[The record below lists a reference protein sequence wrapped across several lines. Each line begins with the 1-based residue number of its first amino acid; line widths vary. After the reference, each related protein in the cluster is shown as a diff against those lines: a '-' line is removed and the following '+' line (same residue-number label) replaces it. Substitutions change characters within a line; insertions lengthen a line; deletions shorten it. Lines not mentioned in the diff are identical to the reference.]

1 MGVVPDD
8 LRMSSRALVAVLLG
22 MTAATGVGCGAAAT
36 RVPGPSVAGPQPQSA
51 YPPRDLQTARPH
63 TRAER
68 SGFTETSSYAD
79 VMAFIDSL
87 KTSRF
92 IHVATLGRSSQGRD
106 IPLVV
111 ASRPL
116 VRTAVQAKRTNR
128 PIVYIQGNIHGGE
141 VEGKEALLALLRDL
155 SRDPYA
161 NALDS
166 VVIVAVPI
174 YNIDGN
180 EALGPQERNRSAQNG
195 PALVGQRPNGQGFD
209 LNRDYIKA
217 EAPETQAS
225 LELFR
230 AWDPDVFIDLHTTD
244 GSFHGYALT
253 FAPPLNPAARFTNAF
268 TRDTVLP
275 SLQLALR
282 TRLRIETFPYGN
294 FPPQD
299 SVERGWFTYDHRPR
313 FGTNYYGLRGRIGIL
328 SEAYSHDPFR
338 KRIASTYSFVA
349 ELLHLIGNNQED
361 FVDVGR
367 EADRR
372 TTAFTSTA
380 VSSPSIAIRSRITRT
395 PHVEDMLIE
404 EVVRTG
410 DSTRTE
416 PGLRPGLR
424 RTGKTR
430 LAKVPVFDRFD
441 PVLEQTLPYAWV
453 IPSAQSPL
461 LEPLRRHG
469 LFIEQV
475 DGSRV
480 SVRAQR
486 FTIDSVVRTS
496 QPFQGHQEARLTGRW
511 EAADTMALEP
521 GTFVIRAGQPLG
533 ILALYLLEPQSDDGL
548 ATWKF
553 LDQWLRPGEPYPIAR
568 VVERIAVPLRPVR

>member
-1 MGVVPDD
+1 
-8 LRMSSRALVAVLLG
+8 MSSNDHIARVALLAVLTT
-22 MTAATGVGCGAAAT
+22 TAACTAAPRT
-36 RVPGPSVAGPQPQSA
+36 SIPSAAGSQPQSA
-51 YPPRDLQTARPH
+51 YPPRDLQSARPH

-87 KTSRF
+87 KTSRY
-92 IHVATLGRSSQGRD
+92 IHVTTMGRSSQGRD
-106 IPLVV
+106 IPLIV

-116 VRTAVQAKRTNR
+116 VRTAAEAKRTNR

-155 SRDPYA
+155 TRDPYA

-180 EALGPQERNRSAQNG
+180 EAFGPQERNRGAQNG
-195 PALVGQRPNGQGFD
+195 PAVVGQRANGQGFD

-225 LELFR
+225 LEMFR
-230 AWDPDVFIDLHTTD
+230 AWDPDVFIDLHTTN
-244 GSFHGYALT
+244 GSYHGYALT

-275 SLQLALR
+275 SVSLALK
-282 TRLRIETFPYGN
+282 TQLRIETFPYGN
-294 FPPQD
+294 FASQD

-313 FGTNYYGLRGRIGIL
+313 FGTNYAGLRGRIGIL

-338 KRIASTYSFVA
+338 KRVASTYSFVA
-349 ELLHLIGNNQED
+349 QLLHLIGNNQED
-361 FVDVGR
+361 FVDVSR

-372 TTAFTSTA
+372 TTAFASTA
-380 VSSPSIAIRSRITRT
+380 VSSPSFAIRSRLTRT
-395 PHVEDMLIE
+395 PQVEEMLIE

-410 DSTRTE
+410 DSARTE
-416 PGLRPGLR
+416 SGLRPGLR
-424 RTGKTR
+424 RTGKIR
-430 LAKVPVFDRFD
+430 SVKVPVYDRFD
-441 PVLEQTLPYAWV
+441 PALEQTLPYAWV
-453 IPSAQSPL
+453 IPPAQSAL
-461 LEPLRRHG
+461 VAPLRRHG

-475 DGSRV
+475 DGGSVV
-480 SVRAQR
+480 SVRAER
-486 FTIDSVVRTS
+486 FAIDSVVKAS
-496 QPFQGHQEARLTGRW
+496 QRFQGHQEVRLTGRW
-511 EAADTMALEP
+511 QPADSLALEP
-521 GTFVIRAGQPLG
+521 GTFVVRAGQPLG
-533 ILALYLLEPQSDDGL
+533 ILALYLLEPQSDDGFV
-548 ATWKF
+548 TWNL
-553 LDQWLRPGEPYPIAR
+553 LDQWLQPGARYPLAR
-568 VVERIAVPLRPVR
+568 VIDRMAVQLRPVR